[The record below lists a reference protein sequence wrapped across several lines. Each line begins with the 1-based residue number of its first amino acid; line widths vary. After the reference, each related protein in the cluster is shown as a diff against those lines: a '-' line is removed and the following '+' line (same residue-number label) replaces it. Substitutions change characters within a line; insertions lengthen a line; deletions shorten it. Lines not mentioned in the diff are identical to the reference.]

1 MHGGR
6 KPSSTEDV
14 YKDLGLFISEER
26 LKRFSYPYHFYKE
39 RCYKK
44 SFPFLTLKKKDLLVC
59 VHVPMRGYLSAD
71 ATGNQGHGISMEFEL
86 EVVVDQLWLLGT
98 ELWSCARAAHCFN
111 C

>member
-1 MHGGR
+1 M
-6 KPSSTEDV
+6 
-14 YKDLGLFISEER
+14 
-26 LKRFSYPYHFYKE
+26 
-39 RCYKK
+39 
-44 SFPFLTLKKKDLLVC
+44 C

-71 ATGNQGHGISMEFEL
+71 AIGNQGHGISVEFEL